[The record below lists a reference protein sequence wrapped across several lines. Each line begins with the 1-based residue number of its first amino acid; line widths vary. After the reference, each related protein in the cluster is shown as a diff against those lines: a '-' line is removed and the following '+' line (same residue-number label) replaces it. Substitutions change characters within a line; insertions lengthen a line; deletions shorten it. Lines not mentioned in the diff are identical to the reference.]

1 MIVKLMRRSINEYYH
16 YDECDSLVEKFTEQ
30 TEWYH
35 YNDEKEKLEHSRSM
49 QELGYR
55 DSGQRKENIG
65 TIMSPTMVWFG
76 SYYKYEIAEQNE

>member
-35 YNDEKEKLEHSRSM
+35 YNDEREKLEHSKMM
-49 QELGYR
+49 QGFGYE
-55 DSGQRKENIG
+55 DTGIKKENIG
-65 TIMSPTMVWFG
+65 LITNP
-76 SYYKYEIAEQNE
+76 KIAWCGIYCKHNTLNHNE

>member
-1 MIVKLMRRSINEYYH
+1 MKLVRTRVDEQYH
-16 YDECDSLVEKFTEQ
+16 YEGDSLIEIVVEEIKQ
-30 TEWYH
+30 YH
-35 YNDEKEKLEHSRSM
+35 YKDEKEKLEHSRSM

-76 SYYKYEIAEQNE
+76 SYYKYEIEEQNE